1 MNIKGWFP
9 LGPTSFKGPVSKYSH
24 MEGLS
29 FQYVNFK
36 GHDQSI
42 IALYKDLLNIHKG
55 EV

>member
-29 FQYVNFK
+29 FQYVNA
-36 GHDQSI
+36 DQSI